1 MKQLITELAQA
12 IVFVAITFSPLWI
25 WLATMKPL

>member
-25 WLATMKPL
+25 WLAMMKPL